1 MTIMVSDNVTAT
13 VGVLGTGAV
22 GSQVAKVLLAADRRV
37 TVWNRTGARTRS
49 LVREGATAAAT
60 AAGAAAAGQLVIA
73 CLTDYAA
80 VRDVLDATADVLG
93 GKTFLALTTGS
104 PEEARAAA
112 ALATAAGA
120 GYLDGGLQS
129 APAAIG
135 TDSATIFYSGPV
147 DVFTR
152 HRDTLALLG
161 PAGHAGT
168 DPGAAAV
175 QDLALFGL
183 WYDAQLSYLRTL
195 ETVRAAGIDVTDF
208 APLAATQLGH
218 VVAGAADTARE
229 ITAGTYPRGPADLTE
244 HEPVLEKL
252 VALRAG
258 QRLGDGQLD
267 LALRL
272 VREHI
277 AHGRGDEGLNAIFR

>member
-1 MTIMVSDNVTAT
+1 MTIMVSENVDAT

-22 GSQVAKVLLAADRRV
+22 GSRVATVLLAHDRRV
-37 TVWNRTGARTRS
+37 TVWNRTAARTQS
-49 LVREGATAAAT
+49 LVREGATAAST
-60 AAGAAAAGQLVIA
+60 AADAAAAGQLVIA

-80 VRDVLDATADVLG
+80 VRAVLDATADVLG

-104 PEEARAAA
+104 PEEARTAA
-112 ALATAAGA
+112 ALAAESGA
-120 GYLDGGLQS
+120 TYLDGGLQS
-129 APAAIG
+129 APDAIG
-135 TDSATIFYSGPV
+135 SDATIFYSGPV

-161 PAGHAGT
+161 PARHVGT

-183 WYDAQLSYLRTL
+183 WYDAQLAYLRTL
-195 ETVRAAGIDVTDF
+195 ETVRGAGIDVADF

-229 ITAGTYPRGPADLTE
+229 ITAGNYPRGPADLTE

-277 AHGRGDEGLNAIFR
+277 AHGRGDEGLNAIFP